1 MKRHTGEKPH
11 PPAGNSAAVVER
23 LGTEEVSA
31 LSKWRVVFSK
41 TGMGKY
47 ISHLDLLR
55 CFTRAIQRSGLPVV
69 YSQGFNPHQKMTFS
83 LPLPIGVTS
92 ECESVDI
99 QFEDG
104 LNPAEIQEKLNQNL
118 PMDMKVLAVHEPVA
132 KAADI
137 VSAEYQMRAIT
148 DKVVKETA
156 LREFFGTGEILVTK
170 KTKKKGE
177 KQINLMEYLHAWEVE
192 DIAEDGFTLRVVL
205 SAGGERNLKPDIL
218 AGAME
223 KLLTDAEISDWEIHR
238 RKIFWKDEKGI
249 QRIFD

>member
-1 MKRHTGEKPH
+1 M
-11 PPAGNSAAVVER
+11 
-23 LGTEEVSA
+23 
-31 LSKWRVVFSK
+31 SKWRVVFSK

-92 ECESVDI
+92 GCETVDI

-104 LNPAEIQEKLNQNL
+104 LNGTEIMEKLNANL
-118 PMDMKVLAVHEPVA
+118 PMDIKVLDVHLPEA

-137 VSAEYQMRAIT
+137 VSAEYEMQGLT
-148 DKVVKETA
+148 TQKVSGEDLKKFFAKE
-156 LREFFGTGEILVTK
+156 EILVTK

-177 KQINLMEYLHAWEVE
+177 KQINLMDYLHAFEVE
-192 DIAEDGFTLRVVL
+192 EIKQDEFWLRVVL
-205 SAGGERNLKPDIL
+205 DAGGERNLKPEIL
-218 AGAME
+218 GKAIGE
-223 KLLTDAEISDWEIHR
+223 YLGDGFVSDWVIHR
-238 RKIFWKDEKGI
+238 MKIFYQDEKGV
-249 QRIFD
+249 QKIFD

>member
-1 MKRHTGEKPH
+1 M
-11 PPAGNSAAVVER
+11 
-23 LGTEEVSA
+23 
-31 LSKWRVVFSK
+31 SKWRVVFSK
-41 TGMGKY
+41 MGMGKY

-92 ECESVDI
+92 ECETVDI

-104 LNPAEIQEKLNQNL
+104 LTSAEIQEKLNQNL
-118 PMDMKVLAVHEPVA
+118 PMDMKVLAVHEPTA

-137 VSAEYQMRAIT
+137 VSAEYQMGAMT
-148 DKVVKETA
+148 AGVVEKDA
-156 LREFFGTGEILVTK
+156 LRKFFGSGEVLVTK

-177 KQINLMEYLHAWEVE
+177 KQINLMDYLHAWEVE
-192 DIAEDGFTLRVVL
+192 EVAEDGFKLRVVL
-205 SAGGERNLKPDIL
+205 DAGGERNLKPDIL
-218 AGAME
+218 ASAMGDFLE
-223 KLLTDAEISDWEIHR
+223 NNDVSDWEIHR
-238 RKIFWKDEKGI
+238 RKIFWKDEKGV

>member
-1 MKRHTGEKPH
+1 M
-11 PPAGNSAAVVER
+11 
-23 LGTEEVSA
+23 
-31 LSKWRVVFSK
+31 SKWRVVFSK

-92 ECESVDI
+92 ECETVDI

-104 LNPAEIQEKLNQNL
+104 LSPAEIQEKLNKNL
-118 PMDMKVLAVHEPVA
+118 PMDMKVLAVHEPTV

-137 VSAEYQMRAIT
+137 VSAEYRMHGLTENRAEE
-148 DKVVKETA
+148 KK
-156 LREFFGTGEILVTK
+156 LRQFFGSGEILVTK

-177 KQINLMEYLHAWEVE
+177 KQINLMEYLRAWELE
-192 DIAEDGFTLRVVL
+192 EFHLEGFTLRVVL
-205 SAGGERNLKPDIL
+205 DAGGERNLKPDIL
-218 AGAME
+218 AFAINE
-223 KLLTDAEISDWEIHR
+223 FLPECKISDWEIHR
-238 RKIFWKDEKGI
+238 TKIFCKDEKGI
-249 QRIFD
+249 QKLFD

>member
-1 MKRHTGEKPH
+1 M
-11 PPAGNSAAVVER
+11 
-23 LGTEEVSA
+23 
-31 LSKWRVVFSK
+31 SKWRVVFSK

-92 ECESVDI
+92 ECETVDI

-104 LNPAEIQEKLNQNL
+104 VTPEEIQEKLNQNL

-137 VSAEYQMRAIT
+137 VSAEYQMHAMAS
-148 DKVVKETA
+148 EPAEEEA
-156 LREFFGTGEILVTK
+156 LRRFFGAEEIQVLK

-177 KQINLMEYLHAWEVE
+177 KLINLMDYLHAWEVE
-192 DIAEDGFTLRVVL
+192 RIAEDGFTLRVVL
-205 SAGGERNLKPDIL
+205 DAGGERNLKPDIL
-218 AGAME
+218 ASAIE
-223 KLLTDAEISDWEIHR
+223 KYLEDIAISDWEIHR
-238 RKIFWKDEKGI
+238 RKIFWKDQKGI

>member
-1 MKRHTGEKPH
+1 M
-11 PPAGNSAAVVER
+11 
-23 LGTEEVSA
+23 
-31 LSKWRVVFSK
+31 SKWRVVFSK

-83 LPLPIGVTS
+83 LPLPIGITS
-92 ECESVDI
+92 ECETVDI

-104 LNPAEIQEKLNQNL
+104 IAGAEIMEKLNQNL
-118 PMDMKVLAVHEPVA
+118 PMDMKVLAVHEPGA

-137 VSAEYQMRAIT
+137 VSAEYRMH
-148 DKVVKETA
+148 A
-156 LREFFGTGEILVTK
+156 LTGKAAEKDALQKFFGSGEILVTK

-177 KQINLMEYLHAWEVE
+177 KQINLMEYLHAWEIE
-192 DIAEDGFTLRVVL
+192 EIAKDGFTLRVVL

-218 AGAME
+218 AAAIGE
-223 KLLTDAEISDWEIHR
+223 FLKDGEISDWEIHR
-238 RKIFWKDEKGI
+238 RKIFWKDSKGI

>member
-1 MKRHTGEKPH
+1 M
-11 PPAGNSAAVVER
+11 
-23 LGTEEVSA
+23 
-31 LSKWRVVFSK
+31 SKWRVLFSK

-92 ECESVDI
+92 ECETVDI

-104 LNPAEIQEKLNQNL
+104 IYGKEIMEKLKQNL
-118 PMDMKVLAVHEPVA
+118 PMDMKVIAVQPPLK

-137 VSAEYQMRAIT
+137 TSAEYRMRAVTNMAIS
-148 DKVVKETA
+148 EEA
-156 LREFFGTGEILVTK
+156 LKNFFGSGEIIVAK

-177 KQINLMEYLHAWEVE
+177 KQINLMDYIRAWEIVGIDQGE
-192 DIAEDGFTLRVVL
+192 FSMRVVL
-205 SAGGERNLKPDIL
+205 DAGGERNLKPDIL
-218 AGAME
+218 AGAI
-223 KLLTDAEISDWEIHR
+223 AEFLKPIEIDDWEIHR
-238 RKIFWKDEKGI
+238 TKIFCRDENGL
-249 QRIFD
+249 QSIFS

>member
-1 MKRHTGEKPH
+1 M
-11 PPAGNSAAVVER
+11 
-23 LGTEEVSA
+23 
-31 LSKWRVVFSK
+31 SKWRVVFSK

-92 ECESVDI
+92 ECETVDI

-104 LNPAEIQEKLNQNL
+104 ITPVEIQEKLNQNL
-118 PMDMKVLAVHEPVA
+118 PMDMKVLAVHEPMI

-137 VSAEYQMRAIT
+137 VSAEYSMRAFT
-148 DKVVKETA
+148 KKGAEEKRLQD
-156 LREFFGTGEILVTK
+156 FFGSGEILVSK

-177 KQINLMEYLHAWEVE
+177 KQINLMEYLRAWEVVE
-192 DIAEDGFTLRVVL
+192 VAEDNFDLRVVL
-205 SAGGERNLKPDIL
+205 DAGGERNLKPDIL
-218 AGAME
+218 ASAMGE
-223 KLLTDAEISDWEIHR
+223 FLTECEISDWEIHR
-238 RKIFWKDEKGI
+238 QKIFCKDEKGV
-249 QRIFD
+249 QKIFD